1 VRKSR
6 AGLREKLCEEKRRK
20 TREKKREKLCE
31 KKREESREEL
41 CEERGRN
48 RVRNGDV
55 YLHANALDN
64 VCRAMSVK
72 ARRHRRQKGT
82 SSARRTTTHFA
93 HEIAHDAPVI
103 ESVETLVRVRD
114 ALVSGER
121 ASCAWRLL

>member
-31 KKREESREEL
+31 KKREESRE
-41 CEERGRN
+41 N